1 MAEKRVWH
9 RFELK
14 RRSRGLKKH
23 ARKAEGATIR
33 HARRFVVNRWENIRE
48 VRAHIIV
55 WLSGIALLIGL
66 VGLQMLWFQR
76 AYLVTAPTNGGTY
89 AEAVVGPIN
98 TLNPLYATTPAE
110 VSASKLLFSSL
121 YSYDGTGNLKGDI
134 ALSMKSEDTKT
145 YTVQLR
151 KDAKW
156 HNGQRLTAEDVMFTV
171 ELMKNTAVRSVMNA
185 SWRGVTTKLIDEYT
199 VQFTLPAAYAAFPQA
214 LTFAILPKHLLK
226 DLPPAGL
233 RESSFSKSP
242 VGSGPFTLRLLQTVN
257 IASGR
262 KVVHL
267 AATEQHYDGRPRL
280 ERFQLHVY
288 GDGDA
293 IGQAL
298 KTGEVNAASDVP
310 LGVATGISK
319 ERYDLID
326 KDINSGVY
334 AIFNAVNPALKDPVV
349 RRALQAGTNTQEI
362 RDQFAIKPRK
372 LDLPFISDQVAG
384 SEVLA
389 AQQFDLDA
397 ASKALTDHGWIMQD
411 GVRVKDN
418 VKLQLRVVTR
428 KSAEYEKVL
437 TLLVKQWG
445 RLGIDVQQQVI
456 DASDV
461 AQNFTQDILQRRNY
475 DVLLDELVIGGDPDV
490 FAYWHSLGILNFANY
505 SNQTSDDALASART
519 QPNQALRAVKYIA
532 FANQW
537 LADAPAIGLYQSNM
551 LYVRNKTS
559 RSIEPAEHI
568 VSANEH
574 YANIRYWTA
583 EQGTVYKTP

>member
-48 VRAHIIV
+48 VRAHIIL
-55 WLSGIALLIGL
+55 WLTGLAVLIAL

-76 AYLVTAPTNGGTY
+76 AYVTTAPTNGGTY

-121 YSYDGTGNLKGDI
+121 YSYDETGHLKGDI
-134 ALSMKSEDTKT
+134 ASSMKSSDTKT
-145 YTVQLR
+145 YTVTLR

-156 HNGQRLTAEDVMFTV
+156 HNGQPLTAEDVVFTV
-171 ELMKNTAVRSVMNA
+171 DLMKNTAVRSVMNA
-185 SWRGVTTKLIDEYT
+185 SWRGVTTKQIDKYT
-199 VQFTLPAAYAAFPQA
+199 VEFSLPAAYAAFPQA
-214 LTFAILPKHLLK
+214 LTFAVLPKHLLK
-226 DLPPAGL
+226 DVQPASL

-288 GDGDA
+288 GDGEA
-293 IGQAL
+293 VGQAL

-310 LGVATGISK
+310 LDMAASISK
-319 ERYDLID
+319 DRYDLVD

-334 AIFNAVNPALKDPVV
+334 VIFNAVNPALKDPVV
-349 RRALQAGTNTQEI
+349 RRALQLGTNTQEI

-372 LDLPFISDQVAG
+372 LDLPFIGSQVPG
-384 SEVLA
+384 SETLEA
-389 AQQFDLDA
+389 AQYSIDEA
-397 ASKALTDHGWIMQD
+397 NKALTDGGWEMKD
-411 GVRVKDN
+411 GVRMKGEQR
-418 VKLQLRVVTR
+418 LELRVVTR
-428 KSAEYEKVL
+428 KSGEYEKVL
-437 TLLVKQWG
+437 ALLVKQWG
-445 RLGIDVQQQVI
+445 RLGVDVQQQVI
-456 DASDV
+456 DANDA

-475 DVLLDELVIGGDPDV
+475 DVLLDQLVIGGDPDV

-519 QPNQALRAVKYIA
+519 QPNQELRAVKYLA
-532 FANQW
+532 FAKQW
-537 LADAPAIGLYQSNM
+537 LQDAPAIGLYQSNM
-551 LYVRNKTS
+551 MYVRNKAS
-559 RSIEPAEHI
+559 RSIEPTENI

-574 YANIRYWTA
+574 YANVRFWTA